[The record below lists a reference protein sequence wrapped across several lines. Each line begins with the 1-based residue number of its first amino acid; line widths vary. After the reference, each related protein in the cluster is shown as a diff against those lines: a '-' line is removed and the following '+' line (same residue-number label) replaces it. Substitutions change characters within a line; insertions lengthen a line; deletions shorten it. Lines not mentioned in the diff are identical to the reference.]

1 MAATDLHRQFLAE
14 KSQLLSFWR
23 ANVRREVSTD
33 GGSTSLWSK
42 EKQLGKLRG
51 GQPGETAA
59 IVSPTKGKA
68 PVAVKAVPAQI
79 GRLERFAAHGL
90 HWVSDERLYFTNL
103 DRHVRCRPSTTGDK
117 LRSSI
122 ACAGFVSCIRLFDPA
137 VLPRVL

>member
-1 MAATDLHRQFLAE
+1 MFDRNRRTSGRRAASLAISATDLRRQFLAE

-42 EKQLGKLRG
+42 ENQLGKLRG

-68 PVAVKAVPAQI
+68 PVAVKAVPAHI
-79 GRLERFAAHGL
+79 GRLEGFAAHGL
-90 HWVSDERLYFTNL
+90 HWIPDERLHFTNL
-103 DRHVRCRPSTTGDK
+103 DTHV
-117 LRSSI
+117 
-122 ACAGFVSCIRLFDPA
+122 
-137 VLPRVL
+137 